1 MLASDRVSGI
11 SMTPASLGYLSPVE
25 TGAKQFTSKSTRCLF
40 AHRDSPCA
48 SFSSPLYTSLCS
60 APTKSQ
66 ARNMEYKKEFVTH
79 GPDISDK
86 TSSPGAP
93 EFFTRPCVSLS
104 CFIIP
109 SDKPQ
114 EHQMNSS
121 QQVNNGGRIPDK
133 PFIVQYATDR

>member
-1 MLASDRVSGI
+1 MLVSDRVSGI
-11 SMTPASLGYLSPVE
+11 SMAPASLGYLSPME
-25 TGAKQFTSKSTRCLF
+25 TDSKRLASKSMRF
-40 AHRDSPCA
+40 AHRDSPCI
-48 SFSSPLYTSLCS
+48 SFSSPLHTSQCS

-66 ARNMEYKKEFVTH
+66 GRNLEYKKEFVTH

-93 EFFTRPCVSLS
+93 EFFTRPCVGFS

-121 QQVNNGGRIPDK
+121 QQVNNGRIPDK
-133 PFIVQYATDR
+133 PFIVQTCH